1 MQKPPIRPAVA
12 GWHVLCDFDHTITAQ
27 DVTDGLLG
35 HFADPAWERLEAAW
49 QEGRINA
56 RTCTSAQV
64 ALMDAT
70 AAQIDAYVDSVEVDR
85 SFAAFVAFCDSVGV
99 GIEVV
104 SDGLDYGVRRILNRH
119 GVGHLPVTAN
129 RLEFQPGGRCAV
141 RFGHPGA
148 DCRAGQGVCKCAVAG
163 QLSPDTRRL
172 LIGDGHSD
180 CCLAGQVDLVFARDR
195 LLAHCQQNAIPHLP
209 ISDFTQALAALRALL
224 AADHPVTPY
233 LERDLA

>member
-1 MQKPPIRPAVA
+1 MQKLPILSAAAR
-12 GWHVLCDFDHTITAQ
+12 WHVLCDFDHTITAQ
-27 DVTDGLLG
+27 DVTDGLLAR
-35 HFADPAWERLEAAW
+35 FADPAWERLEAAW
-49 QEGRINA
+49 RDGRINA
-56 RTCTSAQV
+56 RTCTWAQV

-70 AAQIDAYVDSVEVDR
+70 PAQIDTYVDGVEVDR
-85 SFAAFVAFCDSVGV
+85 SFAAFVAFCDSAAVGL
-99 GIEVV
+99 EVV

-119 GVGHLPVTAN
+119 GLGHLPVTAN
-129 RLEFQPGGRCAV
+129 RLEFQSAGRCAV

-195 LLAHCQQNAIPHLP
+195 LLAHCQENAIPHLA
-209 ISDFTQALAALRALL
+209 INDFTQALAALRALL
-224 AADHPVTPY
+224 AADHPVTSH
-233 LERDLA
+233 LEISLV